1 MLTVDEA
8 QPVEHQAHGLADA
21 APFQRDTLDLGLD
34 VVTRHVGRPGDAV
47 LQEVEVDG
55 TFHQAKGG
63 HQDERSD
70 GKDDAA
76 HHPYAHPVRSSD
88 QRLVLP
94 AS

>member
-1 MLTVDEA
+1 MGWLMPPHSSEMRSIS
-8 QPVEHQAHGLADA
+8 GLMSLPGTSA
-21 APFQRDTLDLGLD
+21 AS
-34 VVTRHVGRPGDAV
+34 GDAV

-70 GKDDAA
+70 GEDDAA
-76 HHPYAHPVRSSD
+76 HHPHAHPIRSSD